1 MKIARTLGV
10 VIVLALG
17 AAACGSGTTQAR
29 TVALRP
35 VSPASAG
42 VAATSQPSDTT
53 AVATAQISAPAAT
66 AAPHS
71 AVPGIGQSTPK
82 SGTAPPAVSSPATSA
97 PSATVT
103 TKASVPPVTASALA
117 ARRQPTS
124 AEIAQV
130 IASVKTA
137 LPFVTLTAAQIA
149 QAGNQV
155 CSAFDQGKTFAQVT
169 TQVLATLGG
178 AALGGLIP
186 ASVPAGAVRT
196 LVTMFCPGYTSKL
209 A

>member
-1 MKIARTLGV
+1 MKTARTLGV
-10 VIVLALG
+10 VIVVALG
-17 AAACGSGTTQAR
+17 AGACGSGATQAR

-35 VSPASAG
+35 VSPATAG
-42 VAATSQPSDTT
+42 VAATSQPPVTT
-53 AVATAQISAPAAT
+53 AVATAQVAAPAAT
-66 AAPHS
+66 AASHPALPS
-71 AVPGIGQSTPK
+71 GGQSTPK
-82 SGTAPPAVSSPATSA
+82 SVTAPPAVASPATAA

-103 TKASVPPVTASALA
+103 TKTSVPPVTASALA

-137 LPFVTLTAAQIA
+137 LPFVTLTAAQIG

-169 TQVLATLGG
+169 TQVVATLGG

-196 LVTMFCPGYTSKL
+196 LVTMFCPGYASKV

>member
-1 MKIARTLGV
+1 
-10 VIVLALG
+10 
-17 AAACGSGTTQAR
+17 
-29 TVALRP
+29 
-35 VSPASAG
+35 
-42 VAATSQPSDTT
+42 
-53 AVATAQISAPAAT
+53 
-66 AAPHS
+66 
-71 AVPGIGQSTPK
+71 
-82 SGTAPPAVSSPATSA
+82 
-97 PSATVT
+97 VT
-103 TKASVPPVTASALA
+103 TSALA

-130 IASVKTA
+130 IAGVKTA
-137 LPFVTLTAAQIA
+137 LPFVTLTATQIA

-186 ASVPAGAVRT
+186 ASVPAGSVRT
-196 LVTMFCPGYTSKL
+196 LVTLFCPGYASKL

>member
-1 MKIARTLGV
+1 
-10 VIVLALG
+10 
-17 AAACGSGTTQAR
+17 
-29 TVALRP
+29 
-35 VSPASAG
+35 
-42 VAATSQPSDTT
+42 
-53 AVATAQISAPAAT
+53 
-66 AAPHS
+66 
-71 AVPGIGQSTPK
+71 
-82 SGTAPPAVSSPATSA
+82 
-97 PSATVT
+97 VT
-103 TKASVPPVTASALA
+103 TSALA

-130 IASVKTA
+130 IAGVKTA
-137 LPFVTLTAAQIA
+137 LPFVTLTAAQIS

-196 LVTMFCPGYTSKL
+196 LVTLFCPGYASKL

>member
-1 MKIARTLGV
+1 
-10 VIVLALG
+10 
-17 AAACGSGTTQAR
+17 
-29 TVALRP
+29 
-35 VSPASAG
+35 
-42 VAATSQPSDTT
+42 
-53 AVATAQISAPAAT
+53 
-66 AAPHS
+66 
-71 AVPGIGQSTPK
+71 
-82 SGTAPPAVSSPATSA
+82 
-97 PSATVT
+97 
-103 TKASVPPVTASALA
+103 VTASALA
-117 ARRQPTS
+117 SRRQPSS

-137 LPFVTLTAAQIA
+137 LPFVTLTTTQIA

-178 AALGGLIP
+178 GALGGLVP

-196 LVTMFCPGYTSKL
+196 LVTLFCPGYASKL